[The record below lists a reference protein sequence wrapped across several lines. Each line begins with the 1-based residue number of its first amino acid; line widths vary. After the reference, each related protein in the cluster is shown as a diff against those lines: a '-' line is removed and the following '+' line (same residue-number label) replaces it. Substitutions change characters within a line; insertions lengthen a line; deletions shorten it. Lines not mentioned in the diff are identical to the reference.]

1 MEHHAQSVDDA
12 LIGGLSYKLKAG
24 ASYVTNRRS
33 VSFFPQGGNSYS
45 PNGVKVIKFNLTG
58 DQWLDPS
65 TFRIHFQLNNDN
77 PALALEPLSW
87 NPAVFFRRVRLL
99 GGGQVIEDID
109 SFNRLSMMLQS
120 VASEKEQ
127 MSIAAEGFGSYDERV
142 ALPADDHRKTFLSAD
157 HDKAGAVGES
167 RRVLFK
173 PHLGLLNQDK
183 LIPIRYL
190 PLQIELELVSNST
203 DCVYVSALH
212 SSSWTI
218 SDCQVKCDLLT
229 LDNALDNEYAALL
242 LSGKSLPINFS
253 SWNHTVQQTGGD
265 KNFSVNISRALTR
278 LKSVFV
284 TLHKEGADAYLKECN
299 QFYHPALNY
308 NVPFNNHSEHQYW
321 IQIGSQKWPEYPIL
335 SSSESYYQLQKTVG
349 PHMNIFQRWYRG
361 NKYIIGIDTEKI
373 SGAGFTGL
381 NTKAGDLLT
390 INFRDCD
397 NNGVA
402 ASIPEKMFCALHYD
416 AILNIRDNGVEV
428 LE

>member
-45 PNGVKVIKFNLTG
+45 SNGVKVIKFNLTG

-65 TFRIHFQLNNDN
+65 TFRIHFQLNNPDV
-77 PALALEPLSW
+77 ATKTLEPLSW

-99 GGGQVIEDID
+99 GGGQIIEDID
-109 SFNRLSMMLQS
+109 SFNRLSMMLT
-120 VASEKEQ
+120 ACLPESEQ
-127 MSIAAEGFGSYDERV
+127 LAIAGEGFGSYDTTE
-142 ALPADDHRKTFLSAD
+142 ALNAHSSFDHNRAGKIGEARK
-157 HDKAGAVGES
+157 
-167 RRVLFK
+167 VLFK
-173 PHLGLLNQDK
+173 PMLGLFNQEK

-190 PLQIELELVSNST
+190 PLQIELELVSHGADAVYNPNLDNS
-203 DCVYVSALH
+203 SNW
-212 SSSWTI
+212 SI

-278 LKSVFV
+278 LKSVFI
-284 TLHKEGADAYLKECN
+284 TLYHTGHDSSLKEAN
-299 QFYHPALNY
+299 HFYHPAAQHFTPYSLE
-308 NVPFNNHSEHQYW
+308 SEHQYW
-321 IQIGSQKWPEYPIL
+321 IQIGSLKFPEYPVQSI
-335 SSSESYYQLQKTVG
+335 SESYYQLQKTVG
-349 PHMNIFQRWYRG
+349 NHMNIYGRWYRG
-361 NKYIIGIDTEKI
+361 DKYIIGIDTEKI

-397 NNGVA
+397 FGGVGD
-402 ASIPEKMFCALHYD
+402 SVPEKMYCALHHD
-416 AILNIRDNGVEV
+416 CILNIRDNGVEV